1 MKTFFSQDPPVLD
14 GRLLRLRPLE
24 EQDAPTV
31 AELGGAREIAD
42 TTISVPHPF
51 GLEQA
56 RGWIQRT
63 REDWRSGRGVALAM
77 VQAQEGGLVGVIVL
91 RDLDW
96 EHLQGEVS
104 FWVGRPYWGRGYAE
118 EALRLLLPLAFR
130 QLGLNRLYAPH
141 MVRNPASGRV
151 LEKVGFRRE
160 GLMRQ
165 RVRKW
170 GVFEDVVLLALLRE
184 EWAAGL

>member
-1 MKTFFSQDPPVLD
+1 MKDIFARTQPVLE
-14 GRLLRLRPLE
+14 GRLLRLRPLRE
-24 EQDAPTV
+24 EDAARV

-51 GLEQA
+51 TEELA
-56 RGWIQRT
+56 RDWIR
-63 REDWRSGRGVALAM
+63 RVGEDWRAGRGVAYGM
-77 VQAQEGGLVGVIVL
+77 ERIEDGGLVGVIVL

-104 FWVGRPYWGRGYAE
+104 FWVGRPFWGHGYAE
-118 EALRLLLPLAFR
+118 EAVRLLLPLAFGP
-130 QLGLNRLYAPH
+130 LALNRLYAHH

-151 LEKVGFRRE
+151 LEKAGFRRE

-184 EWAAGL
+184 EWQAGS